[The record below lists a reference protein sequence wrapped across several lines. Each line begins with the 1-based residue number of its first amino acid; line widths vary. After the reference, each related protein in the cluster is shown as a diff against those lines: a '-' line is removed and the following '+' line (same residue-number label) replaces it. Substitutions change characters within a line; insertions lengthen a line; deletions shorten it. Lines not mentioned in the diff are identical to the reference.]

1 MKILSVNFLSSSTLN
16 IEETK
21 YFVSFGA
28 LTKYLRNKNYIGNKF
43 GIMDDSGV
51 EERFDITEENIRKAY
66 DSSWAHGLSPLMIV
80 RTDFALYTVK
90 NFITICETEVIE

>member
-43 GIMDDSGV
+43 GILDDNGV

-66 DSSWAHGLSPLMIV
+66 DSSWSHGLSPWLVV
-80 RTDFALYTVK
+80 RTDMILYTVK
-90 NFITICETEVIE
+90 NFITICETEVYE